1 MISNPQTLGEGI
13 SLHKVCH
20 DAIYM
25 DRSYNAGHY
34 LQSLD
39 RIHRLGLP
47 VDQETS
53 IHILSTKETIDQRV
67 GIRLEQ
73 KIERLSDALK
83 DEGLIKS
90 SLPDE
95 ELILPNELLG
105 IDKFDLDDL
114 LSHLTE
120 DESSSS

>member
-1 MISNPQTLGEGI
+1 
-13 SLHKVCH
+13 
-20 DAIYM
+20 M